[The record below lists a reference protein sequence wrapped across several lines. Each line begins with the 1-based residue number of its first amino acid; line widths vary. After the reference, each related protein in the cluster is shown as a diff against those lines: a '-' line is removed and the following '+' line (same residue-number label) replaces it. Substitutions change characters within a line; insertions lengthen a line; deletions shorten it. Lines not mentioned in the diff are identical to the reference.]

1 MEQVWHG
8 TLRSRNAQR
17 DHNIQRD
24 HSAKRNHG
32 AHRHFFSATLDQ
44 FLFPD
49 PNAVRSN
56 RQG

>member
-1 MEQVWHG
+1 MEQVWPG
-8 TLRSRNAQR
+8 TLRNHDA
-17 DHNIQRD
+17 QRD
-24 HSAKRNHG
+24 HSAKRNHST
-32 AHRHFFSATLDQ
+32 HRHFFSTTLDQ